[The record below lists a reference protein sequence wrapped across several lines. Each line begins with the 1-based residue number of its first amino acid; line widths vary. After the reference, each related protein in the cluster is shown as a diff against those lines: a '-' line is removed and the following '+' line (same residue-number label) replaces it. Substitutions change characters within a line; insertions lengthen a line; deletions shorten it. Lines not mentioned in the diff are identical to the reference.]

1 MRRMLFW
8 GTAASSILAAAAA
21 PAQTTGPAQTPDGNG
36 SASAAEPPPLQEV
49 VVSGVRRSLEN
60 AINTKR
66 DADVVVDAISA
77 EDVGKF
83 PTENIAESLQR
94 VTGVQ
99 ISRFRGEGQ
108 NVTIRGLPP
117 GYTLVELSGHTVA
130 NALGASGTNVS
141 RNFDFT
147 ILPSEFVSKVEVFK
161 TPSADMEEGG
171 LAGTVIARTV
181 RPLDVGRGAPARSRT
196 STSTAMASSRRKTRP
211 STHLSIRSSSHST
224 AKIGS
229 AKPPWVRCS
238 SNPWVPWCRQ
248 RCSTRTSSRRSF
260 R

>member
-1 MRRMLFW
+1 MPMRSKLFW
-8 GTAASSILAAAAA
+8 GTAASSMLAAAGAS
-21 PAQTTGPAQTPDGNG
+21 AQTSAPGGNG
-36 SASAAEPPPLQEV
+36 GASPPEPPQLQEV

-108 NVTIRGLPP
+108 NVTIRGLSP
-117 GYTLVELSGHTVA
+117 GFTLVELNGHTVA
-130 NALGASGTNVS
+130 NALGASGTNIS

-147 ILPSEFVSKVEVFK
+147 ILPSEFVSSVEVFK

-171 LAGTVIARTV
+171 LAGTVVARTV
-181 RPLDVGRGAPARSRT
+181 RPLDIGKRKITVNFEEANESNRDQWAPRASARYPPKSVSRAPGR
-196 STSTAMASSRRKTRP
+196 
-211 STHLSIRSSSHST
+211 
-224 AKIGS
+224 
-229 AKPPWVRCS
+229 
-238 SNPWVPWCRQ
+238 
-248 RCSTRTSSRRSF
+248 
-260 R
+260 

>member
-1 MRRMLFW
+1 MRNMLLL
-8 GTAASSILAAAAA
+8 GTAVSSILAAAAVQAQTGPA
-21 PAQTTGPAQTPDGNG
+21 PAQRDANG
-36 SASAAEPPPLQEV
+36 GANATEPPELQEV

-108 NVTIRGLPP
+108 NVSIRGLSS
-117 GYTLVELSGHTVA
+117 GFTLVELNGHTIA
-130 NALGASGTNVS
+130 NALGASGTNIS
-141 RNFDFT
+141 RSFDFT

-171 LAGTVIARTV
+171 LAGTVVARTV
-181 RPLDVGRGAPARSRT
+181 RPLDIGNRKITVNFEEANESNRDQWAPRA
-196 STSTAMASSRRKTRP
+196 
-211 STHLSIRSSSHST
+211 
-224 AKIGS
+224 
-229 AKPPWVRCS
+229 
-238 SNPWVPWCRQ
+238 
-248 RCSTRTSSRRSF
+248 
-260 R
+260 

>member
-1 MRRMLFW
+1 MRHMLLW
-8 GTAASSILAAAAA
+8 GTAARSILAAAAVLAQSPA
-21 PAQTTGPAQTPDGNG
+21 PAQDGSGG
-36 SASAAEPPPLQEV
+36 SVAEPSQLQEV

-117 GYTLVELSGHTVA
+117 GYTLV
-130 NALGASGTNVS
+130 
-141 RNFDFT
+141 
-147 ILPSEFVSKVEVFK
+147 
-161 TPSADMEEGG
+161 
-171 LAGTVIARTV
+171 
-181 RPLDVGRGAPARSRT
+181 
-196 STSTAMASSRRKTRP
+196 
-211 STHLSIRSSSHST
+211 
-224 AKIGS
+224 
-229 AKPPWVRCS
+229 
-238 SNPWVPWCRQ
+238 
-248 RCSTRTSSRRSF
+248 
-260 R
+260 